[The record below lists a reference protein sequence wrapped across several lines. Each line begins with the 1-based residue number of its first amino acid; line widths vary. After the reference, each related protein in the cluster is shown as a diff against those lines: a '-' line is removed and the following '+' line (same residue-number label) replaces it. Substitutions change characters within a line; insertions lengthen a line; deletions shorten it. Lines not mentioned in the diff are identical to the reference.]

1 MPLAVIC
8 STLDHQPLLKRVSE
22 LDAVK
27 ALPPLRD
34 VIRDHN
40 LRAEKALGQNF
51 LLDLNITDKIVRA
64 SENMGGD
71 LTGVTVFE
79 IGPGPG
85 GLTRSLLS
93 TKAKKIIAIEFDDRA
108 VAALQDLVVA
118 ANGRLDVLKADALH
132 ADLLKMTEGPRAII
146 ANLPYNISTVLL
158 LKWLREI
165 RLNSSNF
172 KFMALMFQKEVAD
185 RLIAKP
191 HTKEYGRLSVTSQWL
206 CNIGKAFD
214 LPPEAFSPPPKV
226 TSSIMVFKPR
236 ELQGKQPDFETLEKI
251 LATGF
256 QQRRKMIRTSL
267 KPYIEKIEALGIETT
282 LRAENISVED
292 YLRIANS

>member
-1 MPLAVIC
+1 MKP
-8 STLDHQPLLKRVSE
+8 VSE
-22 LDAVK
+22 IDAIK

-51 LLDLNITDKIVRA
+51 LLDLNITDKIARA
-64 SENMGGD
+64 AESMGGD

-85 GLTRSLLS
+85 GLTRSLLG
-93 TKAKKIIAIEFDDRA
+93 TNAKKVIAIEFDDRA

-118 ANGRLDVLKADALH
+118 AKGRLDVIKADALH
-132 ADLLKMTEGPRAII
+132 ADLLSMADGPRAII

-165 RLNSSNF
+165 RKNPDDY

-191 HTKEYGRLSVTSQWL
+191 DTKDYGRLSVTSQWL

-214 LPPEAFSPPPKV
+214 LPPEAFSPPPKIM
-226 TSSIMVFKPR
+226 SSIMVFKPR
-236 ELQGKQPDFETLEKI
+236 QLEGVQPEFETLEKI

-256 QQRRKMIRTSL
+256 QQRRKMIRSSL
-267 KPYIEKIEALGIETT
+267 KPYMEKIEKLGIEPT
-282 LRAENISVED
+282 LRAENISVEN
-292 YLRIANS
+292 YLRLANS

>member
-1 MPLAVIC
+1 M
-8 STLDHQPLLKRVSE
+8 SE
-22 LDAVK
+22 SDLIK

-40 LRAEKALGQNF
+40 LRAERALGQNF
-51 LLDLNITDKIVRA
+51 LLDLNVTDKIVRSA
-64 SENMGGD
+64 ESMGGD
-71 LTGVTVFE
+71 LEGVTVFE

-85 GLTRSLLS
+85 GLTRSLLG

-108 VAALQDLVVA
+108 VAALQDVVIA
-118 ANGRLDVLKADALH
+118 AKGRLEVLKADALH
-132 ADLLKMTEGPRAII
+132 ADLLNMADGPRAII

-165 RLNSSNF
+165 RRDSSSY

-185 RLIAKP
+185 RLVAKP
-191 HTKEYGRLSVTSQWL
+191 HTKEYGRLSVSSQWL

-226 TSSIMVFKPR
+226 TSSIMVFKPN
-236 ELQGKQPDFETLEKI
+236 ELQGVQPEFETLEKI

-267 KPYIEKIEALGIETT
+267 KPYIEKIEMLGIAPT

>member
-1 MPLAVIC
+1 MPDFSKI
-8 STLDHQPLLKRVSE
+8 E
-22 LDAVK
+22 

-64 SENMGGD
+64 AETMGQD
-71 LTGVTVFE
+71 LDGVTVFE

-85 GLTRSLLS
+85 GLTRSLLK
-93 TKAKKIIAIEFDDRA
+93 TNVKKVIAVEFDDRA
-108 VAALQDLVVA
+108 VAALQDVVKA
-118 ANGRLDVLKADALH
+118 AEGRLEVLKADALH
-132 ADLLKMTEGPRAII
+132 ADLLSMADGPRAII

-165 RLNSSNF
+165 RQDPTSYS
-172 KFMALMFQKEVAD
+172 FMALMFQKEVAD
-185 RLIAKP
+185 RLSAKP
-191 HTKEYGRLSVTSQWL
+191 HTKDYGRLSVTTQWL
-206 CNIGKAFD
+206 CQTVKAFD

-226 TSSIMVFKPR
+226 TSSIVVLKPKKL
-236 ELQGKQPDFETLEKI
+236 EGQQPEFETMEK
-251 LATGF
+251 LLGTGF

-267 KPYIEKIEALGIETT
+267 KPYLEKIEALGIDPT